1 MVAGMA
7 SQNACA
13 AEEVEMRQEFWKG
26 PASPWKHKAKVLA
39 AFLALC
45 LFPAFSGI
53 GLAADHAA
61 HSPAATVFS
70 TASSTTMPRD
80 CER

>member
-1 MVAGMA
+1 MVAGMVPQ
-7 SQNACA
+7 SACT
-13 AEEVEMRQEFWKG
+13 AEELEMRQEFWKG

-45 LFPAFSGI
+45 LFTAFSGI
-53 GLAADHAA
+53 GLAADQAA
-61 HSPAATVFS
+61 RSPAAT
-70 TASSTTMPRD
+70 ASSAASSMTMPRD